1 MNHYAAVIGQV
12 NVDVIFHEVAALP
25 KPGEEVFAKDFK
37 ICLGGGPMVIPYHLT
52 KLGVPARFGTF
63 MGDDFESR
71 IARELLES
79 INYVGVEVLPH
90 PATRPIV
97 VTSVLSTATE
107 RSFICYNQNADES
120 ELDAELLLNFF
131 KGSKAAYFPKNLEVA
146 QALVADGCKL
156 LLDVSWDPNLK
167 LSELTEKLKLV
178 TFFTPNDKEAKHLC
192 GEEDLLRCLDLMS
205 QYVQTPII
213 KLGRNGALVKVEN
226 QYYRIPGL
234 SGITAIDPTG
244 AGDNFLAGLI
254 FGMYLELGIIDSIKI
269 ANILGGLATEV
280 LGCYR
285 SDLTRDKVMEL
296 FESYADIDVV
306 NSSEQLDVLL
316 RNDLYS

>member
-1 MNHYAAVIGQV
+1 MTPYAAVIGQM
-12 NVDVIFHEVAALP
+12 NIDVIFHEVAALP
-25 KPGEEVFAKDFK
+25 QPGEEVFAQDFK
-37 ICLGGGPMVIPYHLT
+37 ICLGGGPMVIPYHLA

-63 MGDDFESR
+63 MGDDLESR
-71 IARELLES
+71 IARDLLES
-79 INYVGVEVLPH
+79 INYAGVEVLPH
-90 PATRPIV
+90 PTTRPIV

-120 ELDAELLLNFF
+120 DLDVELLSNFF
-131 KGSKAAYFPKNLEVA
+131 KGSKAAYFPKNMKVA
-146 QALVADGCKL
+146 QALFADGCKL
-156 LLDVSWDPNLK
+156 LLDVSWDPNLE

-213 KLGRNGALVKVEN
+213 KLGRNGALVKVKDE
-226 QYYRIPGL
+226 YYRIPGL
-234 SGITAIDPTG
+234 SGLNVIDPTG

-254 FGMYLELGIIDSIKI
+254 YGMYLELGIIDSIKI

-285 SDLTRDKVMEL
+285 SDLTRGQVIDL
-296 FESYADIDVV
+296 FESYNDVDVV
-306 NSSEQLDVLL
+306 VSSDQLDVLL
-316 RNDLYS
+316 RNDL